1 MHIILNIK
9 GIHLFTGL
17 FGGLMGKYMK
27 CPRCELNWILET
39 DEYCDVC
46 KAEMGME
53 GFTLLEDEEEDIL
66 CPVCGINYIER
77 NKKLCADCLA
87 KSKSGNDAYVNDSDA
102 DDSEMGNQPEET
114 QNDNEDGIEKI
125 SFDEINE
132 EEKFDI
138 YDDAFDDQD
147 DFSAN
152 DFGKGEFDEDE
163 ETEEEEEE
171 VNSEDDDFEA
181 DFNYDIDSVE
191 DIDEDEED
199 EIDEDDEV

>member
-1 MHIILNIK
+1 MHIILNIES
-9 GIHLFTGL
+9 IRLFDVS

-46 KAEMGME
+46 KAELGME

-77 NKKLCADCLA
+77 NKKMCSDCLA
-87 KSKSGNDAYVNDSDA
+87 KSKSGSSSYISDGDSDS
-102 DDSEMGNQPEET
+102 DIDSQIEMPQ
-114 QNDNEDGIEKI
+114 QDSEDGIEKI
-125 SFDEINE
+125 SFDEIDE

-152 DFGKGEFDEDE
+152 DFGKVEFDEE
-163 ETEEEEEE
+163 EESEEEEEE
-171 VNSEDDDFEA
+171 VNKEDDEFEA

-191 DIDEDEED
+191 DIDDD
-199 EIDEDDEV
+199 DEDDLDDVDED

>member
-1 MHIILNIK
+1 
-9 GIHLFTGL
+9 
-17 FGGLMGKYMK
+17 MGKYMK

-77 NKKLCADCLA
+77 NKKMCADCLS
-87 KSKSGNDAYVNDSDA
+87 KSKTGNNAYVINDNDSD
-102 DDSEMGNQPEET
+102 DSEVESQHEDP
-114 QNDNEDGIEKI
+114 QNDNEEGIEKI
-125 SFDEINE
+125 SFDEIDE

-163 ETEEEEEE
+163 EGEEEEEE
-171 VNSEDDDFEA
+171 SNSEEDDFEA

-191 DIDEDEED
+191 DIDEDDED
-199 EIDEDDEV
+199 ETDEDDEV

>member
-1 MHIILNIK
+1 MHIILNIES
-9 GIHLFTGL
+9 IHLFICL

-27 CPRCELNWILET
+27 CPRCELNWILES

-46 KAEMGME
+46 KAELGME

-77 NKKLCADCLA
+77 NKKICADCLA
-87 KSKSGNDAYVNDSDA
+87 KSKNGNNAFANDNDT
-102 DDSEMGNQPEET
+102 DSEIESQPEET
-114 QNDNEDGIEKI
+114 QTDNEDGIEKI

-152 DFGKGEFDEDE
+152 DFGKTEFNDE
-163 ETEEEEEE
+163 EENEEEEEE
-171 VNSEDDDFEA
+171 INNEEDDFEA

-191 DIDEDEED
+191 DIDDEEED
-199 EIDEDDEV
+199 VDDDDEV

>member
-1 MHIILNIK
+1 
-9 GIHLFTGL
+9 
-17 FGGLMGKYMK
+17 MGKYMK
-27 CPRCELNWILET
+27 CPRCELNWILEA

-46 KAEMGME
+46 KAELGME

-77 NKKLCADCLA
+77 NKKMCADCLA
-87 KSKSGNDAYVNDSDA
+87 KSKGGNSSYVGDSDS
-102 DDSEMGNQPEET
+102 DSDIESQIESPQTDTEE
-114 QNDNEDGIEKI
+114 GIEKI
-125 SFDEINE
+125 SFDEIDE

-152 DFGKGEFDEDE
+152 DFGKEEFDE
-163 ETEEEEEE
+163 EEESEEDEE
-171 VNSEDDDFEA
+171 VNKEDDEFEA

-191 DIDEDEED
+191 DIDEDEEED
-199 EIDEDDEV
+199 LDDIDED

>member
-1 MHIILNIK
+1 
-9 GIHLFTGL
+9 
-17 FGGLMGKYMK
+17 MGKYMK

-46 KAEMGME
+46 KAELGME

-66 CPVCGINYIER
+66 CPICGINYIER
-77 NKKLCADCLA
+77 NKKMCADCLA
-87 KSKSGNDAYVNDSDA
+87 KSKGGNSAYINDSD
-102 DDSEMGNQPEET
+102 SESELEGQSEET
-114 QNDNEDGIEKI
+114 QTDSEDGIEKI
-125 SFDEINE
+125 SFDEIE
-132 EEKFDI
+132 EEKFYI

-152 DFGKGEFDEDE
+152 DFGKEEFDEEDEPEEDE
-163 ETEEEEEE
+163 EES
-171 VNSEDDDFEA
+171 NNEDDEFEA

-199 EIDEDDEV
+199 DLDDIDED